1 MNVQKVLTELTQ
13 FKIEVEKELK
23 KIKDFDCN
31 ESNIE
36 EIFLNVEL
44 MGIISDLSF
53 AVDCINY
60 INKPIYAQGILNIKG
75 NKFFIDDFE
84 LRNFDTIEVL
94 TDEHWCKI
102 DIIELA
108 GEYYAENLTSLIKS
122 NNNLI
127 GRIRLTKEDL
137 INR

>member
-1 MNVQKVLTELTQ
+1 MNVQEVLTELTQ
-13 FKIEVEKELK
+13 FKSEVEKELK
-23 KIKDFDCN
+23 KIKDFSYH

-36 EIFLNVEL
+36 ENFLNVEL

-75 NKFFIDDFE
+75 NKFFIDNFE

-94 TDEHWCKI
+94 TDNHWCKI
-102 DIIELA
+102 DIIKLD

-137 INR
+137 SNR

>member
-1 MNVQKVLTELTQ
+1 MNVQEVLTELTQ
-13 FKIEVEKELK
+13 FKNEVEKELK
-23 KIKDFDCN
+23 KIKDFDFD

-36 EIFLNVEL
+36 ENFLNVEL
-44 MGIISDLSF
+44 MGIVSDLSF

-75 NKFFIDDFE
+75 NKFCIDNFE

-94 TDEHWCKI
+94 TDNHWCKI

-137 INR
+137 SNR